1 MRLTSN
7 INVLTVWYTNMRAS
21 ELVKIDPIL
30 DFIKQHHDKDL
41 SSGNCGVFAIAVDKL
56 FGVDSFVF
64 AENEAEPDRL
74 YHVAVVKNGRMYD
87 GHGVTNA
94 DTVKEYA
101 YDEDFPENEP
111 VLDIVPAS
119 DNLYR
124 FILKG
129 TEPNISVD
137 SLTTPKA
144 LTEST
149 EYPITVSR
157 PNRLTPDQLRQ
168 VQALI
173 SAGGEVR
180 TDTLLAGLQRA
191 QLIAIAEDAGQVIAV
206 TAVKTPVESYR
217 TAVFTKAGV
226 PELLNKYRYESGFS
240 YTDPNYRS
248 TGISA
253 QLHRQLFQQAQ
264 EPLFSTVRTENRVAL
279 LGLQRMGFKPIGEP
293 FASERSNYTITL
305 LVNK

>member
-1 MRLTSN
+1 
-7 INVLTVWYTNMRAS
+7 MRAS
-21 ELVKIDPIL
+21 DLVKSDPIL
-30 DFIKQHHDKDL
+30 DFIQQHRNKDL

-56 FGVDSFVF
+56 LGVDSFVF

-74 YHVAVVKNGRMYD
+74 YHVAVIKNGRMYD
-87 GHGVTNA
+87 GHGLTNA
-94 DTVKEYA
+94 NTVKEYA
-101 YDEDFPENEP
+101 YDEDFPSNEP
-111 VLDIVPAS
+111 MLDIVPAS
-119 DNLYR
+119 ESLYR

-129 TEPNISVD
+129 TEPTLSVTELLPDTNSLNEDTNYEISIV
-137 SLTTPKA
+137 K
-144 LTEST
+144 
-149 EYPITVSR
+149 
-157 PNRLTPDQLRQ
+157 PNQLTPEQLQQ
-168 VQALI
+168 VHTLI

-180 TDTLLAGLQRA
+180 SDTLSAGLQRA

-206 TAVKTPVESYR
+206 TAIKTPVESYR

-226 PELLNKYRYESGFS
+226 PELLNKYHYESGFS

-248 TGISA
+248 TGVSA